1 MLNHTKN
8 LHPSS
13 AQFHY
18 LFVILKDLPSF
29 HASFLASDAPRA
41 VALASLVLPR
51 AWWAH
56 LKDSCSA
63 TLFRKRYFG
72 CRAMLFLRER
82 EREHCVTS
90 QRTAT
95 MFLLWSVLSRFMFHI
110 FFPHSV
116 SNWISSLSNEVIY
129 SFQRAA
135 EIGVELKESWLVCN
149 SAVYLWNYATHMLSQ
164 GRHKEVIPIFS
175 PVLEAV
181 KLTGHA
187 GWECFHEAIDCSETG
202 STYLGKG
209 S

>member
-1 MLNHTKN
+1 MSRN
-8 LHPSS
+8 
-13 AQFHY
+13 
-18 LFVILKDLPSF
+18 
-29 HASFLASDAPRA
+29 
-41 VALASLVLPR
+41 ALSE
-51 AWWAH
+51 
-56 LKDSCSA
+56 
-63 TLFRKRYFG
+63 
-72 CRAMLFLRER
+72 RER

-187 GWECFHEAIDCSETG
+187 G
-202 STYLGKG
+202 
-209 S
+209 

>member
-1 MLNHTKN
+1 MTNQCHLRIPSSCALSDTVISSSILMICRNGSPIGKQHTCISFQNSSFKLKLAMLNHTKN

-13 AQFHY
+13 AQFHC
-18 LFVILKDLPSF
+18 LFVILK
-29 HASFLASDAPRA
+29 
-41 VALASLVLPR
+41 
-51 AWWAH
+51 
-56 LKDSCSA
+56 
-63 TLFRKRYFG
+63 
-72 CRAMLFLRER
+72 
-82 EREHCVTS
+82 
-90 QRTAT
+90 
-95 MFLLWSVLSRFMFHI
+95 FMFHI
-110 FFPHSV
+110 FFSHSV

-187 GWECFHEAIDCSETG
+187 G
-202 STYLGKG
+202 
-209 S
+209 